1 MGASSD
7 LRGRSG
13 RLRAAGTG
21 FACALALAL
30 GVGLLAP
37 GVAGAAP
44 NDRAPRPEA
53 TAAEEPGGDV
63 EVTPEEDDPTSDD
76 PTSEDP
82 ADDQPADDK
91 PKLPP
96 PPVPVVPEGLPTA
109 VDPLPNYQGQGIC
122 DPAAKKGT
130 QAFADLI
137 KATYGSLAYSVWIP
151 RDCSIG
157 GRSEHKE
164 GRALD
169 WMINRRVK
177 VERKTAEAFIDWL
190 LATDENGNE
199 FAMARRLGVMYIGWD
214 DRIWES
220 YRQGWSELKGCFS
233 TPEPG
238 YDNYCHR
245 NHIHISLSWDGAAGQ
260 TSFWG
265 GPATPPPFCNRW
277 ATASSEALPVGKGL
291 DFVATTP
298 RRVLDTRSGLGVAG
312 GAACRLTQ
320 NSAGGPGAPV
330 ALKVSDLR
338 GAPKEGVRA
347 VAVRTI
353 SIGSNSPATLRA
365 KTFDGAAIAPIRI
378 NGRTEAVTVV
388 PVGTDG
394 TIAFTTDSGATH
406 LLVDVLGYFVL
417 PTEGLGG
424 RLTLSDDTVVY
435 DSADDTVLGPGEK
448 RVISVGTDGSTP
460 TGALLAVTIS
470 EAERIGTL
478 VVRAGGSKRTTAT
491 PVLTYRRSDTSTQ
504 TVLTS
509 LDDSGNVVLVNRGRG
524 AIQVRVSVQAAAVA
538 AAGSGALVVPVAPT
552 QIDGRRT
559 AMRRVMRDA
568 LGSVGVVL
576 QVDARTPK
584 KSATITYW
592 SGTKTPTTLRIGR
605 KTTQSSLIVVP
616 LSESGLILR
625 EITGG
630 DVEVSARIVAY
641 LR

>member
-1 MGASSD
+1 MGTSSD
-7 LRGRSG
+7 MRGRSG

-21 FACALALAL
+21 FACAVTLAL

-37 GVAGAAP
+37 GSAGAAP

-53 TAAEEPGGDV
+53 SVSEQPAAP
-63 EVTPEEDDPTSDD
+63 
-76 PTSEDP
+76 SEDTP
-82 ADDQPADDK
+82 ADDEPADDTTTDDK
-91 PKLPP
+91 PTVPP
-96 PPVPVVPEGLPTA
+96 PPVPAVPEGLPTA
-109 VDPLPNYQGQGIC
+109 VDPLPGYQGQGIC

-151 RDCSIG
+151 RDCSVG

-238 YDNYCHR
+238 YDNFCHR

-277 ATASSEALPVGKGL
+277 ATAAAKPLAAGNGL
-291 DFVATTP
+291 DFVATAP
-298 RRVLDTRSGLGVAG
+298 RRVLDTRSGLGVPG

-330 ALKVSDLR
+330 ALTVGELK
-338 GAPKEGVRA
+338 GAPREGVRA

-353 SIGSNSPATLRA
+353 SVGSNSPATLRA
-365 KTFDGAAIAPIRI
+365 ATFDGASIAPIRI
-378 NGRTEAVTVV
+378 NGRTETVTVV

-406 LLVDVLGYFVL
+406 LLVDVLGYFVT
-417 PTEGLGG
+417 PDDVVGG
-424 RLTLSDDTVVY
+424 RLALGDDTVIY

-448 RVISVGTDGSTP
+448 RVISVGTDGVPP
-460 TGALLAVTIS
+460 TGALLAVTIDA
-470 EAERIGTL
+470 AENGSL
-478 VVRAGGSKRTTAT
+478 VVREAGSKRTAAT
-491 PVLTYRRSDTSTQ
+491 PVLSYRRSDVSTQ
-504 TVLTS
+504 TVLTG
-509 LDDSGNVVLVNRGRG
+509 LDDEGNVVLVNRGRG
-524 AIQVRVSVQAAAVA
+524 AIQVRVSVQAAAVPTTE
-538 AAGSGALVVPVAPT
+538 SGALVVPVAPT

-559 AMRRVMRDA
+559 ALRRVMRDA
-568 LGSVGVVL
+568 LGSVGVLL
-576 QVDARTPK
+576 QVDARTPR

-592 SGTKTPTTLRIGR
+592 SGTKAPTTLRIGR
-605 KTTQSSLIVVP
+605 KSTQSSLIVVP
-616 LSESGLILR
+616 LSDSGLILQ
-625 EITGG
+625 EIVGG
-630 DVEVSARIVAY
+630 DVEVSARIIAY